1 MLSLKWFKSAIE
13 RTIEKVV
20 ENKIE
25 QAFNE
30 LDNEEGQIAVPSPK
44 PYLNI
49 KIVNDILTIVLNDGS
64 IITKSNAT
72 SEDFNKARDCKTE
85 ACLLNLVGSPEV
97 QEQKEKLKLLMRKL
111 KLFKEVLS
119 I

>member
-1 MLSLKWFKSAIE
+1 MNYKQFKNKKNMLSLKWFKSAIE

-30 LDNEEGQIAVPSPK
+30 LDNEEGQVAPSHIPAGK

-49 KIVNDILTIVLNDGS
+49 KIVNDTLTIVLNDGS
-64 IITKSNAT
+64 IITKSSKSN
-72 SEDFNKARDCKTE
+72 DFLENI
-85 ACLLNLVGSPEV
+85 
-97 QEQKEKLKLLMRKL
+97 KLLSL
-111 KLFKEVLS
+111 KSK
-119 I
+119 